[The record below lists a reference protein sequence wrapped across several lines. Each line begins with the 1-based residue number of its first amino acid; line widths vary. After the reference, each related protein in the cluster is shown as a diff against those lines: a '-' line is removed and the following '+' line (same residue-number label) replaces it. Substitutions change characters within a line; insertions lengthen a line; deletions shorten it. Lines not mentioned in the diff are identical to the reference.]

1 MALSDETGIVSAL
14 TWLVSRHG
22 RYGRA
27 VVLHDRLQQRKAAGE
42 WSVGRLDAARLR
54 AWTVRVAMRWTS
66 FVRRLGR
73 DIARGRGTTRLEPV
87 VGLLAAPFA
96 LPAAALVAVAAV
108 LAILVVAVVH
118 AAVWTLCAAG
128 RSVRSIVHRP
138 PREPVA
144 RSFDMRAS

>member
-27 VVLHDRLQQRKAAGE
+27 VVLHDHLQRRRAAGE
-42 WSVGRLDAARLR
+42 WTVGRFEAARLR
-54 AWTVRVAMRWTS
+54 TWTVRVAMRWAS

-73 DIARGRGTTRLEPV
+73 DIARGRGTARLEPIV
-87 VGLLAAPFA
+87 ALLAAPFA

-108 LAILVVAVVH
+108 LAILVVVLVH
-118 AAVWTLCAAG
+118 AVLWTLCAAG

-144 RSFDMRAS
+144 RSFGMRAS